1 MSAAAGGARHRAVK
15 KMEKEAN
22 GISETQAGDIPAIVQ
37 HTKATEAS
45 RSEWDFRAALSV
57 ITGIAFVLR
66 FYGITH
72 PDQVVFDEVH
82 FGKVEYIPSILLAV
96 Y

>member
-1 MSAAAGGARHRAVK
+1 MSTVTGGVRHRGVK
-15 KMEKEAN
+15 KSEKQAN
-22 GISETQAGDIPAIVQ
+22 GISEIQADDVQAIVE

-45 RSEWDFRAALSV
+45 RSEWDFRLALTV

-82 FGKVEYIPSILLAV
+82 FGKVGSFRFPLL
-96 Y
+96 